1 MRKVGILFSSMLAMM
16 AVMAFTSI
24 APASAVDVPAYE
36 KILSNPVDFY
46 LGTHEALVPA
56 SALVAT
62 VSHDMSLQPASGLAF
77 VAMLRPADVS
87 ILAKSKTMD
96 MRLPLPVPRTLVE

>member
-24 APASAVDVPAYE
+24 APASAVDIPAYE

-46 LGTHEALVPA
+46 LGNREALVPVT
-56 SALVAT
+56 ALVAT
-62 VSHDMSLQPASGLAF
+62 VSQDMSLQPAAGLSL

-96 MRLPLPVPRTLVE
+96 MRLPLPVPRTLIE

>member
-46 LGTHEALVPA
+46 LGNHEALVPVT
-56 SALVAT
+56 ALVAT
-62 VSHDMSLQPASGLAF
+62 VSQDASRQPASGLAF
-77 VAMLRPADVS
+77 VAMLRPTDVS
-87 ILAKSKTMD
+87 ILAKSKSMD
-96 MRLPLPVPRTLVE
+96 VRLPLPVPRTLIE

>member
-1 MRKVGILFSSMLAMM
+1 MRKVGLFFGSMFAIV
-16 AVMAFTSI
+16 AAFALTSI
-24 APASAVDVPAYE
+24 APASAVDIPAYE
-36 KILSNPVDFY
+36 KILSNPVDFCFANS
-46 LGTHEALVPA
+46 EALMPA

-62 VSHDMSLQPASGLAF
+62 VSQDMSRQPASGLAF

-96 MRLPLPVPRTLVE
+96 MRLPLPVPRTLIE

>member
-1 MRKVGILFSSMLAMM
+1 MRKVGLFFGSMFAMVV
-16 AVMAFTSI
+16 ALAFTSI
-24 APASAVDVPAYE
+24 APASAVDIPAYE

-46 LGTHEALVPA
+46 FANREALVPA
-56 SALVAT
+56 PALVAT
-62 VSHDMSLQPASGLAF
+62 VSQEMSRQSASDLAF

-96 MRLPLPVPRTLVE
+96 VRMPLPVPRTLIE

>member
-1 MRKVGILFSSMLAMM
+1 MRKVGLFFGSMFAIV
-16 AVMAFTSI
+16 AAFALTSI
-24 APASAVDVPAYE
+24 APASAVDIPAYE
-36 KILSNPVDFY
+36 NILSNPVDFY
-46 LGTHEALVPA
+46 LANSEALVPA

-62 VSHDMSLQPASGLAF
+62 ISHDMSLQPASGLAF

-96 MRLPLPVPRTLVE
+96 MRLPLPVPRTLIE

>member
-1 MRKVGILFSSMLAMM
+1 MRKVGLFFGSMFAIV
-16 AVMAFTSI
+16 AAFALTSI
-24 APASAVDVPAYE
+24 APASAVDIPAYE
-36 KILSNPVDFY
+36 NILSNPVDFY
-46 LGTHEALVPA
+46 LANSEALVTA

-62 VSHDMSLQPASGLAF
+62 ISHDMSLQPASSLTF

-96 MRLPLPVPRTLVE
+96 MRLPLPVPRTLIE